1 MIATIV
7 YENDRSI
14 QEPEYGRIPMLKRI
28 LATAMLVAM
37 AGTAMAQEPRTLTII
52 SHNVHKTAA
61 TGGDLATAQ
70 NIAGEWAERNN
81 VTLNWVTLDIGPLHD
96 RLLREMSLG
105 ETSVDLA
112 VVLNTR
118 VVPSV
123 ARLLEPLDDLMAAN
137 PIEDLEGISKGLLD
151 ATAIDGKRVAIPYR
165 HATNAMLYNKAI
177 LDERGIAV
185 PTSLDELLAAAR
197 AATHV
202 REDGT
207 RVHGLIITAET
218 HVTPLQFLS
227 AFGAT
232 YIAPDLSVHAN
243 SPEMIAGLTELAKL
257 HQEGVIP
264 PNATTYSLDE
274 LIATM
279 REGRGVFAI
288 NPFARYTAL
297 NDPAASLYPGQIN
310 AIPYPT
316 NVAGKSAAN
325 TEFWSWAIPGNST
338 QKELAYD
345 LIRELSSKEAT
356 VRAALNGN
364 GPVRPAAYDDPR
376 IIEKL
381 PYAAAEAVGLRDAS
395 IAIPAFD
402 GAVEA
407 TALFIEE
414 MHGALLGLKT
424 PEQAAADLQTRT
436 EALVAKSK

>member
-1 MIATIV
+1 
-7 YENDRSI
+7 
-14 QEPEYGRIPMLKRI
+14 MLKKF
-28 LATAMLVAM
+28 LAAAFVVAAMGSA
-37 AGTAMAQEPRTLTII
+37 AAQEQRTLTII

-70 NIAGEWAERNN
+70 DIAGEWAKKNN
-81 VTLNWVTLDIGPLHD
+81 VTLNWITLDIGPLHD

-105 ETSVDLA
+105 ETSIDLA
-112 VVLNTR
+112 AVLNTR
-118 VVPSV
+118 VIPSV
-123 ARLLEPLDDLMAAN
+123 ANLLEPLDPLNAAN

-151 ATAIDGKRVAIPYR
+151 ATVIDGKRVAIPYR
-165 HATNAMLYNKAI
+165 HATNALLYNKAI
-177 LDERGIAV
+177 LEERGVAV
-185 PTSLDELLAAAR
+185 PTTLDELLKAIR
-197 AATHV
+197 DTTFT
-202 REDGT
+202 RDDGT
-207 RVHGLIITAET
+207 RVNGLIITAET

-264 PNATTYSLDE
+264 PNATTYSLDQ

-279 REGRGVFAI
+279 REGRGAFAI

-297 NDPAASLYPGQIN
+297 NDPAASQYPGQIL

-316 NVAGKSAAN
+316 NEPGKSAAN
-325 TEFWSWAIPGNST
+325 TEFWSWAIPANSK
-338 QKELAYD
+338 QKELAFD
-345 LIRELSSKEAT
+345 LIRELSSKDAT

-364 GPVRPAAYDDPR
+364 GPVRPGAYEDPR
-376 IIEKL
+376 IVEKL
-381 PYAAAEAVGLRDAS
+381 PYAAAEATGLRDAS
-395 IAIPAFD
+395 IAVPAFD

-407 TALFIEE
+407 TTIFLEE
-414 MHGALLGLKT
+414 MHSALLGLKT
-424 PEQAAADLQTRT
+424 PEQAAQDLQTRA

>member
-1 MIATIV
+1 
-7 YENDRSI
+7 
-14 QEPEYGRIPMLKRI
+14 MLHKI
-28 LATAMLVAM
+28 LATAVLLAAT
-37 AGTAMAQEPRTLTII
+37 AGSVSAQEPRTLTII

-112 VVLNTR
+112 AVLNTR

-123 ARLLEPLDDLMAAN
+123 ASLLEPLDPLIEAN
-137 PIEDLEGISKGLLD
+137 PIEDIEGISKGLLD
-151 ATAIDGKRVAIPYR
+151 ATVIDGKRVAIPYR
-165 HATNAMLYNKAI
+165 HATNALLFNQAI

-185 PTSLDELLAAAR
+185 PTTLDELLAAAR
-197 AATHV
+197 AATYT

-218 HVTPLQFLS
+218 HVTPLQLMT
-227 AFGAT
+227 AFGAV

-243 SPEMIAGLTELAKL
+243 SPEMIAGFTELAKL
-257 HQEGVIP
+257 HAEGVIP
-264 PNATTYSLDE
+264 PNATTFGLDE

-279 REGRGVFAI
+279 REGRGAFAI
-288 NPFARYTAL
+288 NPFSRYTAL

-310 AIPYPT
+310 VMPFPT
-316 NVAGKSAAN
+316 NEAGKTSAN

-345 LIRELSSKEAT
+345 LIRELSSKDAT

-364 GPVRPAAYDDPR
+364 GPVRPAAYDDTR
-376 IIEKL
+376 IIERL
-381 PYAAAEAVGLRDAS
+381 PYAAAEAIGLRDAS
-395 IAIPAFD
+395 IAVPAFP

-407 TALFIEE
+407 TSIFIEE
-414 MHGALLGLKT
+414 MHSALLGLKT
-424 PEQAAADLQTRT
+424 PEQAANDLQVRA
-436 EALVAKSK
+436 EELVAKSK